1 MKKLIVLIISIF
13 LLSGCYDYQELN
25 DVSIINGIGIDYKD
39 DKYLVSLEITKSSKE
54 STSSKIETFVAT
66 GKDENII
73 TAFDK
78 AITKANK
85 KVYMQHIKA
94 LILGESICKEG
105 INEVLDYIIRDVS
118 INNNYYIVVTDD
130 AKEIFDTKT
139 SDDSVTNVIVDT
151 IDANMDGKH
160 LDDLDLTA
168 STLINKR
175 IDIALPYVSTDG
187 EEFVVKDI
195 VYFNDDKYEDKISNK
210 VYNFLK
216 LNTQNNNFSQDENTV
231 NFYKNKISYDITKEK
246 IIINIKAYG
255 KIMKISPDIDLSK
268 TSDYE
273 KLENEMNEKIEEEVN
288 AFFDETL
295 NNDSDIMGLNDK
307 YYKKYKKSMNEI
319 KYEVNVDVKISKNG
333 TMYEVLHD

>member
-1 MKKLIVLIISIF
+1 
-13 LLSGCYDYQELN
+13 
-25 DVSIINGIGIDYKD
+25 
-39 DKYLVSLEITKSSKE
+39 
-54 STSSKIETFVAT
+54 
-66 GKDENII
+66 
-73 TAFDK
+73 
-78 AITKANK
+78 
-85 KVYMQHIKA
+85 MQHIKA

-231 NFYKNKISYDITKEK
+231 NFYKKKISYDITKEK

-273 KLENEMNEKIEEEVN
+273 KLENEMNKKIEEEVK

-295 NNDSDIMGLNDK
+295 NNGSDIMGLNDK